1 MNVPIH
7 HPLRNAQLSPGGTPP
22 RTPRLSARW
31 QKAPLYRALGVSLA
45 LAGLALAAGCSVA
58 PAGATVDSAAIG
70 PIRTG
75 AGAKNF
81 APFPVPASW
90 VGQDNVT
97 YKLVVKGKTGTAPR
111 EFGFIAKSSMVF
123 WLNCI
128 GAGSAHITSPAIG
141 LKWGTR
147 CGNGDDPAGLTFRV
161 PHAAQGKKVIALV
174 TVSAGSRW
182 EVRIDEVQP

>member
-7 HPLRNAQLSPGGTPP
+7 HPLRS
-22 RTPRLSARW
+22 
-31 QKAPLYRALGVSLA
+31 ALGVSLA

-128 GAGSAHITSPAIG
+128 GAGSAHLTSPAIN
-141 LKWGTR
+141 LKWDVS
-147 CGNGDDPAGLTFRV
+147 CGNGQSPGGITFAP
-161 PHAAQGKKVIALV
+161 PHSAVGKPVKVLV
-174 TVSAGSRW
+174 TVSRNSRW
-182 EVRIDEVQP
+182 EVRIDESIRPVP

>member
-1 MNVPIH
+1 MRSYLPVGRP
-7 HPLRNAQLSPGGTPP
+7 SY
-22 RTPRLSARW
+22 PRLSARW
-31 QKAPLYRALGVSLA
+31 QKRPCIGRSGSASPWRALPSPP
-45 LAGLALAAGCSVA
+45 AARG
-58 PAGATVDSAAIG
+58 AGATVDSAAIG
-70 PIRTG
+70 PSRTG

-128 GAGSAHITSPAIG
+128 GTGSAHIASPAIG
-141 LKWGTR
+141 LKWG
-147 CGNGDDPAGLTFRV
+147 
-161 PHAAQGKKVIALV
+161 IA
-174 TVSAGSRW
+174 
-182 EVRIDEVQP
+182 VR